1 MADPEFDPVTP
12 GEILKYDQ
20 PVTPARSCGAY
31 STSYV
36 ERDVR
41 TVLNVRDLGV
51 FQRFVAMCAGNIGQ
65 LLNASR
71 LGADLG
77 VTHDTV
83 RSWRSHAGHEIDVIA
98 EKGEL
103 LLPVEAKAGS
113 TVASDWFQPLKRWC
127 DLAAAPRL
135 DHVASST
142 TVMLQNRPQP
152 CSQVA
157 QVCPLGYHGLI
168 PYSAPAKHG
177 RQERA

>member
-127 DLAAAPRL
+127 DLAGDLAAPPRL
-135 DHVASST
+135 VYGGTQAQQRGDVEVVPWNQIGALAS
-142 TVMLQNRPQP
+142 V
-152 CSQVA
+152 V
-157 QVCPLGYHGLI
+157 
-168 PYSAPAKHG
+168 
-177 RQERA
+177 